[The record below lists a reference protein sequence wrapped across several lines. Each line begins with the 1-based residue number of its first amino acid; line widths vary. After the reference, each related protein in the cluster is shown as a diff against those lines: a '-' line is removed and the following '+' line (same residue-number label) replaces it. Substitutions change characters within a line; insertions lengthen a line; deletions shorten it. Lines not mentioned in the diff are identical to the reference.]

1 MSSYKLIYFN
11 AKGRG
16 EIIRYIFAQA
26 GVKYEDNRVTK
37 EEWPELKPNTP
48 YGVLPILEVD
58 GKQLAGGLVIA
69 QYLAQLKEFDLA
81 GSNEFENAEIAGIVA
96 FIEDFVK
103 EVIKLHFENDP
114 TRKADLV
121 KNFKESVVP
130 KYLGKLNQL
139 AKDNGGYLWKA
150 KRTWAD
156 LYVATVLAMLSG
168 RDKEFSDALEKHFP
182 DLLKLHNT
190 VESLP
195 NIAKWIKE
203 RPVTEM

>member
-11 AKGRG
+11 GKGRG

-103 EVIKLHFENDP
+103 EVMKVRFESDAN
-114 TRKADLV
+114 RKAELH
-121 KNFKESVVP
+121 KNMKENVFP
-130 KYLGKLNQL
+130 RYLGKLNEL
-139 AKDNGGYLWKA
+139 AKKNGEFLWRT

-156 LYVATVLAMLSG
+156 LLVANILGMLL
-168 RDKEFSDALEKHFP
+168 DYHKEFRATLETYP

-203 RPVTEM
+203 RPVTEF